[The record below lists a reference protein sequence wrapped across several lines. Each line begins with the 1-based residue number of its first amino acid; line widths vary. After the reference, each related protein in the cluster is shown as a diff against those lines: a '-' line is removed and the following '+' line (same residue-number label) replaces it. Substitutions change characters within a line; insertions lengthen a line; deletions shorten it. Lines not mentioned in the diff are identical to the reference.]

1 MADKSIDLDPL
12 AIRTLADDVFGD
24 ADKAS
29 RWFQQP
35 VQALNGE
42 TPGSLMN
49 DEAGRQKVH
58 RVLTRIAQGVF
69 S

>member
-1 MADKSIDLDPL
+1 MTDKSIDLDPL
-12 AIRTLADDVFGD
+12 AIRTLANDVFGD

-35 VQALNGE
+35 VQALNGK
-42 TPGSLMN
+42 TPDSLMN
-49 DEAGRQKVH
+49 DEAGRQNVH
-58 RVLTRIAQGVF
+58 RILTRIAHGVF

>member
-1 MADKSIDLDPL
+1 MADKSMDLDPST
-12 AIRTLADDVFGD
+12 IRTLADDVFGD

-42 TPGSLMN
+42 TPDFV
-49 DEAGRQKVH
+49 DER
-58 RVLTRIAQGVF
+58 
-69 S
+69 

>member
-1 MADKSIDLDPL
+1 MNDKSTDLNPL
-12 AIRTLADDVFGD
+12 TIRILADDVFGH

-35 VQALNGE
+35 VQALNGK
-42 TPGSLMN
+42 TPDSLMN
-49 DEAGRQKVH
+49 DEAGRQSVH
-58 RVLTRIAQGVF
+58 RVLTRIAHGVF